1 MTNTIDESRADES
14 GPATLEIADEA
25 PSSGKKR
32 FLPVASYL
40 HTATAIAIML
50 GVALMTWK
58 SAKQFEQPHSPW
70 VSYLPTIIWLWL
82 LFGFVAVGIWRRNIS
97 LREIFGGAWKSFD
110 DIIMD
115 IVIAAAFWM
124 CAVVVLATLGFA
136 LLGSQRENMQQATK
150 VLQGLAPHGSLGISM
165 WIVLSVTAG
174 ICEEFI
180 FRGYLQRQFS
190 ALTQNIA
197 GGVFLSAAVFA
208 LGHLY
213 EGAAKAALIGIFGIM
228 FGVLAAWRKSLRPG
242 ILAHIWHDVFSG
254 LALSVITTHVTR

>member
-1 MTNTIDESRADES
+1 MNTTDELQPDES
-14 GPATLEIADEA
+14 GRANPEVAEGA
-25 PSSGKKR
+25 PSPNEKR
-32 FLPVASYL
+32 GLPVASYL
-40 HTATAIAIML
+40 HTAAAIAIML

-70 VSYLPTIIWLWL
+70 ITYLPTIIWLWL
-82 LFGFVAVGIWRRNIS
+82 LFGFVAVGIRRKNIS
-97 LREIFGGAWKSFD
+97 LGEIFGNAWKSFD

-115 IVIAAAFWM
+115 VVIAAAFWL

-190 ALTQNIA
+190 ALTQSIV

-213 EGAAKAALIGIFGIM
+213 EGVAKAALIGVFGVM

-254 LALSVITTHVTR
+254 LALSVITTHASK